1 MDFALED
8 SQLSGVMLHFR
19 LAPGERAKLFRRY
32 VRGNLFPGIPATPRD
47 LSWRVEWKETSI
59 VSSGEWSTCRFG
71 DVGNGVLYHLLLRL
85 TSGERFWG
93 RNVCL
98 HAKLMR
104 RRRIG

>member
-1 MDFALED
+1 MRPDSHSGEYGFVLED

-71 DVGNGVLYHLLLRL
+71 DVAMASFIIYYFG
-85 TSGERFWG
+85 
-93 RNVCL
+93 
-98 HAKLMR
+98 
-104 RRRIG
+104 